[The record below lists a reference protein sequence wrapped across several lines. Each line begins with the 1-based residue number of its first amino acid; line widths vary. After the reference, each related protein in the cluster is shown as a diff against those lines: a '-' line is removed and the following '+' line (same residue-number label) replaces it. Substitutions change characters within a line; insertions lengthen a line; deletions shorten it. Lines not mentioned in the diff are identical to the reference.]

1 MVSGIPGARVLDVKT
16 YRAAIVGCSRIGA
29 FIDNEVMG
37 RSDMV
42 LPYSHAAG
50 YEACERTDLIAGA
63 DLRQDV
69 LDAFGGRY
77 DVPSSHRYI
86 DYKEMIEREQP
97 DIVSVA
103 TQPEQR
109 AEVALFAIE
118 HGVKALYCEKPLCAS
133 LEEADRLVAA
143 VDARG
148 VAFNMGTNRRWH
160 PGYEVMRQT
169 IASGEL
175 GALQALIVYSGGAL
189 FNTTSHYF
197 DLIQWLNSDNPV
209 AWVQG
214 FLPKG
219 DAVLDGEVVIE
230 DPAAEGM
237 VGFTNGAIAHILR
250 TSLPSEHQAVCERGV
265 MTAQNNGSEL
275 RLRRMVGE
283 GRERKVAEVEAPAFV
298 PASATLRL
306 IEDLVHALDTGE
318 PTRGG
323 IRVAHENMH
332 MIFGMIESGRRGGV
346 QMKLPLTDSGLIF
359 KRRNVRPGQPRYAPP
374 E

>member
-1 MVSGIPGARVLDVKT
+1 MKT
-16 YRAAIVGCSRIGA
+16 YKTAIVGCSRIGA

-37 RSDMV
+37 RPDMV

-63 DLRQDV
+63 DLREEV
-69 LDAFGGRY
+69 LEAFGGRY
-77 DVPSSHRYI
+77 DVPASHRYT
-86 DYKEMIEREQP
+86 DFRQMIEREKP

-143 VDARG
+143 VERHG

-160 PGYEVMRQT
+160 PAYEVIRST
-169 IASGEL
+169 IQSGEL

-189 FNTTSHYF
+189 FNTSSHYF
-197 DLIQWLNSDNPV
+197 DLIQWLNGDVPV

-214 FLPKG
+214 FLVKG
-219 DAVLDGEVVIE
+219 MSVLDGDEVIE
-230 DPAAEGM
+230 DPSAEGM
-237 VGFTNGAIAHILR
+237 VGFSNGVIAHVLR

-265 MTAQNNGSEL
+265 LTAMNNGSEL
-275 RLRRMVGE
+275 QMRRMEGE
-283 GRERKVAEVEAPAFV
+283 GRTRKMAEVPAPPFT

-323 IRVAHENMH
+323 VRVAHENMQ
-332 MIFGMIESGRRGGV
+332 MIFGMIESGRRGGAQV
-346 QMKLPLTDSGLIF
+346 KLPLTDCALRF
-359 KRRNVRPGQPRYAPP
+359 KRRNARPGQPRYAPP
-374 E
+374 EAA